1 MASSRAIIIGA
12 GIGGLAAAIA
22 LGRTGTDIDAEVY
35 EHSPDLLPIGAGIS
49 LWKNALVALERL
61 GVRDDV
67 RAASVVGS
75 NAGLRTWRGDLLVG
89 SAATDLAR
97 RFGEFVLVVH
107 RAALQRVLLAAAG
120 PERVHLGKSCVRI
133 EAGTS
138 EVTARFSDGSSVS
151 GDVLIGADGLH
162 SVVRAQ
168 LHGETLPRYSGY
180 TAWRGVV
187 AFDQARLQI
196 GESWGHGQRFG
207 QIPMADGQVY
217 WFATANVPAGAK
229 SPDGE
234 KAELRRRF
242 HGWHDPIEALITAT
256 PDAAILR
263 NDIYDRPPLRQWGR
277 GRVTL
282 LGDAAHPMTP
292 NLGQGGCQAIEDAV
306 VLARELGRGTAVD
319 TALRAYEATRMP
331 RTAFI
336 ATASHRV
343 GVIAQIENRAVVAA
357 RNALVRAVGGRL
369 QARQLAS
376 LIDYVA

>member
-1 MASSRAIIIGA
+1 LASSRAIIIGA

-35 EHSPDLLPIGAGIS
+35 ERSPDLLPVGAGIS
-49 LWKNALVALERL
+49 LWKNALCALERL

-97 RFGEFVLVVH
+97 RFGEFVIVVH
-107 RAALQRVLLAAAG
+107 RAALQRVLLAAAR

-133 EAGTS
+133 DAGTS
-138 EVTARFSDGSSVS
+138 GVTAQFSDGSSVS
-151 GDVLIGADGLH
+151 GDVLIGADGLY

-168 LHGETLPRYSGY
+168 LHGDTPPRYSGY

-187 AFDQARLQI
+187 TFDQARLQI

-217 WFATANVPAGAK
+217 WFATANVPAGAT

-242 HGWHDPIEALITAT
+242 HGWHDPIDALIAAT

-263 NDIYDRPPLRQWGR
+263 NDIYDRPPLRHWGR

-306 VLARELGRGTAVD
+306 VLARELDRGMAVD

-331 RTAFI
+331 RTTFI
-336 ATASHRV
+336 AKASHRV
-343 GVIAQIENRAVVAA
+343 GVVAQIENRALVAA
-357 RNALVRAVGGRL
+357 RNAFVRAVGGRL